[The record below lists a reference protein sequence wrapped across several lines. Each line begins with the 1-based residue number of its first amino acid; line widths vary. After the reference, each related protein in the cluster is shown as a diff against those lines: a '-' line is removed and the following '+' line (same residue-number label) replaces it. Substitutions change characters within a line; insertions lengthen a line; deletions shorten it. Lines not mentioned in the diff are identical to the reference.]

1 MVKAYLNYK
10 HAASFG
16 LTATPSA
23 NLVLLPGVGPSF
35 SSCSGD
41 LVWCCCGSEAVL
53 WHTQQRQQ
61 LLRLQ
66 PPPVMLPDGELEVYR
81 QAATVVAP
89 AAVAAAVAVGYSD
102 GSIRVWSL
110 NTSAAATAALEGKQ
124 HLLLSTASPSL
135 VLHGHRGSV
144 SALQWAVSS
153 STTIRSLSSTSSTHI
168 SEDLLVS
175 GGVDGDVI
183 VWDALGGIGRCRLR
197 GHTQPVTALLPLH
210 ATLALEAA
218 AKEEADAEEDA
229 IAATATAATAARD
242 GETQQH
248 AAPGKQR
255 NNKRKA
261 HSHVSQN
268 SSDACNT
275 TNSSVLLLSGSKDG
289 LLKIWDV
296 DLQLCLHTEVGAAE
310 AGEVWTLAVNP
321 CQTRLFVG
329 GGDHKIRVFALHLGL
344 HAAAASN
351 ASASEAAA
359 AQITRAVTRY
369 LGSVSP
375 NRSSKKQRVRW
386 LQFVAT
392 EEESLSPAAAA
403 AAAGEGVSSPV
414 RTGGLLLCCSGG
426 SRIVDFYRCLNAE
439 EQKRQQLKRE
449 RRAQQR
455 LKKKQQQEEEEKGQQ
470 QHDQQQHDQQFSEM
484 LYVGSLHASAV
495 VKGFNARGIRT
506 RASSNSSAADLRR
519 TSSLCVRICM
529 NLNNNTLEVWKAD
542 PLLLRKYRANGEDAF
557 EHLTRFSSGG
567 HAGQLRSLC
576 TSHDDGYILSAA
588 DEGAKVWSAS
598 SSTVR
603 CVKTLPC
610 EEPQCGFVM
619 AGNEHIVLGCR
630 SGELLLFDLG
640 SNELLQRTAAHA
652 GAVNALAEHP
662 KHTGFASA
670 SSDKTVKLFAFYI
683 SDELSEA
690 HEKKKKKAG
699 GGFSPKDQHQQI
711 SLRCEGSF
719 NVPDEALDV
728 AFHPVGNL
736 LIVALIDHTILVLHA
751 DTGRIRLSLYGHK
764 LPVTSVAV
772 SSSGALLASGSV
784 DKSLKIWGLDFGDIR
799 KSFRAHEETVTKV
812 AFLPLTHYVLTAGLD
827 GFIKQWDADRHLLVK
842 VYACGVSARGGCLG
856 GAALSALCL
865 SADGDFFCCSDS
877 SRQLH
882 LWRRTD
888 EQVFAEEQQER
899 RLLQQ
904 QQREAEGLE
913 EAAATTAAAVT
924 AVAPTVIMERPTK
937 LTDEAL
943 KTADKLIEAL
953 QVARQQREEDA
964 EFATAFFRWVSAL
977 PRDGC
982 RSSFEADPLP
992 MPPAA
997 RPELLGCSAHEHLLR
1012 CIYSIRAADAGEV
1025 LLALPLDYALEL
1037 LQFLTELLETEAAR
1051 LFKDSDAA
1059 QSKERR
1065 LQPLEHQCMLPGP
1078 TEVAVRLALQL
1089 VQLHFRLFIVC
1100 DKHRSLIQ
1108 RLRAVI
1114 RPLLQY
1120 QRDALRFN
1128 SAALGV
1134 LLRCVSSSSSEALH
1148 QLRDQVSIHLPPTK
1162 KKRRGGPASGLT
1174 GL

>member
-102 GSIRVWSL
+102 GSIR
-110 NTSAAATAALEGKQ
+110 
-124 HLLLSTASPSL
+124 
-135 VLHGHRGSV
+135 
-144 SALQWAVSS
+144 
-153 STTIRSLSSTSSTHI
+153 
-168 SEDLLVS
+168 
-175 GGVDGDVI
+175 
-183 VWDALGGIGRCRLR
+183 
-197 GHTQPVTALLPLH
+197 PVTALLPLH

-359 AQITRAVTRY
+359 AQITRAVT
-369 LGSVSP
+369 
-375 NRSSKKQRVRW
+375 
-386 LQFVAT
+386 
-392 EEESLSPAAAA
+392 
-403 AAAGEGVSSPV
+403 
-414 RTGGLLLCCSGG
+414 SGG

-484 LYVGSLHASAV
+484 LY
-495 VKGFNARGIRT
+495 
-506 RASSNSSAADLRR
+506 
-519 TSSLCVRICM
+519 
-529 NLNNNTLEVWKAD
+529 
-542 PLLLRKYRANGEDAF
+542 ANGEDAF

-751 DTGRIRLSLYGHK
+751 DTAIEAFFAPAASVTGRIRLSLYGHK

-856 GAALSALCL
+856 
-865 SADGDFFCCSDS
+865 
-877 SRQLH
+877 
-882 LWRRTD
+882 
-888 EQVFAEEQQER
+888 
-899 RLLQQ
+899 
-904 QQREAEGLE
+904 
-913 EAAATTAAAVT
+913 
-924 AVAPTVIMERPTK
+924 VAPTVIMERPTK

-997 RPELLGCSAHEHLLR
+997 RGCVSLW
-1012 CIYSIRAADAGEV
+1012 Y
-1025 LLALPLDYALEL
+1025 
-1037 LQFLTELLETEAAR
+1037 
-1051 LFKDSDAA
+1051 DSLNAFG
-1059 QSKERR
+1059 S
-1065 LQPLEHQCMLPGP
+1065 GP

-1089 VQLHFRLFIVC
+1089 VQLHFR
-1100 DKHRSLIQ
+1100 LIQ

-1148 QLRDQVSIHLPPTK
+1148 QLRDQQLLSLSSQMPPHDSVVNHTPQP
-1162 KKRRGGPASGLT
+1162 REWEATPIQQQQQEL
-1174 GL
+1174 